1 MPRMHNIFGG
11 GNKTNK
17 NGLKFERDTSLDD
30 VLINAGY
37 TIKDFYVYDRD
48 NNMIGL
54 SVPQNNLYKNFLE
67 KENIDYKKYN
77 SKKWKP
83 DEAFINFKNKTVYII
98 EKKYQATAGSVDEKL
113 PNCDF
118 KKKEYEKLFTPL
130 EFKVEFIYVL
140 SKWFFEHETYRDT
153 LEYIRSVG
161 CEYFSEIIPFES
173 LGLEK
178 DD

>member
-1 MPRMHNIFGG
+1 MNRMHNIYGG
-11 GNKTNK
+11 GNKTNE

-83 DEAFINFKNKTVYII
+83 DEAFINFKNKTVS
-98 EKKYQATAGSVDEKL
+98 QQCMTH
-113 PNCDF
+113 
-118 KKKEYEKLFTPL
+118 LFL
-130 EFKVEFIYVL
+130 V
-140 SKWFFEHETYRDT
+140 
-153 LEYIRSVG
+153 
-161 CEYFSEIIPFES
+161 
-173 LGLEK
+173 
-178 DD
+178 